1 MSTLQRLPPSPFDL
15 FAAWY
20 REAEAHGRIRYPGAM
35 CLSTVSA
42 DGWPEGRIVLLHG
55 VSGDGETPGFRFA
68 TDRRSAKAQA
78 LAAHP
83 RAALT
88 WTWEPQE
95 RQVRAQGR
103 VARGSDAEAEAIFA
117 ERPRRS
123 KGTPW
128 ASVQSQPL
136 PDRADLLQRM
146 VAVDARFAD
155 ADRIPRPPDWVAY
168 RVVPHRVEFWEARAR
183 RLHERVLY
191 TATAN
196 GWTITRLDP

>member
-1 MSTLQRLPPSPFDL
+1 MPDLQHLPASPFDL
-15 FAAWY
+15 FASWF
-20 REAEAHGRIRYPGAM
+20 REAAAHDQIRYPGAM

-42 DGWPEGRIVLLHG
+42 EGWPEGRIVLLHG
-55 VSGDGETPGFRFA
+55 VSGDDDAPGFRFA
-68 TDRRSAKAQA
+68 TDRRSAKGQA
-78 LAAHP
+78 LAATP

-88 WTWEPQE
+88 WYWEPLE

-103 VARGSDAEAEAIFA
+103 VVRASDAEAETIFH

-136 PDRADLLQRM
+136 PDRADLLRR
-146 VAVDARFAD
+146 VEAVDARFAE
-155 ADRIPRPPDWVAY
+155 AEVIPRPRDWVAY

-191 TATAN
+191 TATDD